1 MRALAKILARRPP
14 VARGRLDQR
23 DAALAPPDRAL
34 TAHTAV
40 ASYGPERAAAA
51 QSNPLRAEHTRT
63 ATQEDIFYC
72 FRLLLGRS
80 PNPEEWPGHSSRAG
94 ENLANVVSS
103 YVTCREFAARG
114 LSTKTY
120 RDQVELV
127 QFPRFSMFAAHDD
140 LAVGR
145 HVA

>member
-23 DAALAPPDRAL
+23 DVALAEPDRAPS
-34 TAHTAV
+34 AHAAV

-51 QSNPLRAEHTRT
+51 EPNPPPAEHTRA

-80 PNPEEWPGHSSRAG
+80 PNPEEWPGHSSRVG
-94 ENLANVVSS
+94 QDLENVVS
-103 YVTCREFAARG
+103 
-114 LSTKTY
+114 
-120 RDQVELV
+120 
-127 QFPRFSMFAAHDD
+127 
-140 LAVGR
+140 
-145 HVA
+145 